1 MPLDFQKID
10 VLLTALDEGT
20 ASKRSLPGALD
31 LCENATFPKSG
42 RIDKRYGYA
51 LVPVGTLADGSALRP
66 RNVFHGAFVAQG
78 ELVIVGHDWLFSLVD
93 REGQIG
99 DGALVRRGPTPRGNA
114 DVMGIITSQISD
126 LQDDD

>member
-10 VLLTALDEGT
+10 VLLTTLDEGT
-20 ASKRSLPGALD
+20 SSKRSVVGALD

-42 RIDKRYGYA
+42 RIDKRRGYG
-51 LVPVGTLADGSALRP
+51 LVPVGTLADGTALRP

-78 ELVIVGHDWLFSLVD
+78 ELLVVGHDWLFALVD
-93 REGQIG
+93 RQAQIG
-99 DGALVRRGPTPRGNA
+99 DGGLVRRGPAPRGNA
-114 DVMGIITSQISD
+114 DVLGIVTAQVSD